1 MPTQPR
7 EDAVQSERP
16 ISPSPGSE
24 TPFFAIAAAV
34 AVLAVAGYFGWP
46 YLQRAMAPETP
57 STEAAAPAAPPAEA
71 APAEPP
77 VAAAE
82 PAGPEHPLDEVEDE
96 AATAAPDPTPLPS
109 LDEADPL
116 VSERIAGLLGQ
127 KNVLTFLQ
135 VDGFVRRVVASVDNL
150 TRTHAPPAVWPVQP
164 TPERFAT
171 LKGQDGAETIHPD
184 NGQRYAPLVRMIE
197 AVDTGRAVALY
208 RGLYPLFQQ
217 AYEELGYPGRYFNDR
232 LVQVLDH
239 LIATPM
245 QTEPLAVHL
254 VEVKGTVPSLR
265 PWVRYEF
272 ADPALASLSAGQK
285 MLLRMG
291 PDNHQRLQ
299 AKLQE
304 VRQRVSRR

>member
-1 MPTQPR
+1 MPP
-7 EDAVQSERP
+7 ESPV
-16 ISPSPGSE
+16 PSPPSAE
-24 TPFFAIAAAV
+24 TPYLAVVAAV
-34 AVLAVAGYFGWP
+34 AAIAVAGYFGWP
-46 YLQRAMAPETP
+46 YLQRAMAPEAPP
-57 STEAAAPAAPPAEA
+57 SEATASAAPPTEA

-77 VAAAE
+77 VAATE
-82 PAGPEHPLDEVEDE
+82 PTEPGHPLDEVEDE
-96 AATAAPDPTPLPS
+96 TATAASDPTPLPA

-116 VSERIAGLLGQ
+116 VSERLAGLLGQ

-135 VDGFVRRVVASVDNL
+135 VDGFVRRAVASVDNL

-184 NGQRYAPLVRMIE
+184 NSQRYAPLVRMVE
-197 AVDTGRAVALY
+197 SVDAGQAVALY
-208 RGLYPLFQQ
+208 RSLYPLFQQ
-217 AYEELGYPGRYFNDR
+217 AYEDLGYPGRYFNDR

-239 LIATPM
+239 LIATPV
-245 QTEPLAVHL
+245 QTTPLAVHL
-254 VEVKGTVPSLR
+254 VEVKGPVPSLR

-291 PDNHQRLQ
+291 PDNHRRLQ

-304 VRQRVSRR
+304 VRQRVGRR